1 MWYSASL
8 FFESIHTPPQSEA
21 EHMWEEVVHLIQ
33 AESEEQALEKA
44 DAIGKHSELNYRVD
58 SGDKVKWRFVKTESV
73 ALIEMQELADG
84 AEVYSR
90 FLTAQEAHSLL
101 APFEE

>member
-8 FFESIHTPPQSEA
+8 FFESIHTPATPEA
-21 EHMWEEVVHLIQ
+21 EHMWEEVVHLIH
-33 AESEEQALEKA
+33 AESEQEALKKA
-44 DAIGKHSELNYRVD
+44 NAIGKKSELNYRVD
-58 SGDKVKWRFVKTESV
+58 SGDDVKWRFVKTESV
-73 ALIEMQELADG
+73 ALIEMQKLTDG

-101 APFEE
+101 APFED